1 LDELADRMFEERLAA
16 EVDYAAQ
23 LGYRNQIAELPDI
36 TPEGRQARRA
46 QLTERRA
53 QAEAIDPS
61 ALDDE
66 RRITRHMLMRYADD
80 TLLAL
85 DAAAEEYTVTPIP
98 QTGLAASV
106 MLSLPKALLRE
117 PGDAEAYLERCAKL
131 PRWLD
136 DAASLLDRGA
146 AEGRRPV
153 LRLVDNAI
161 AQLDEYLAAPL
172 TDDPLLAVAEPPA
185 GAPPGWA
192 DRLTSEIRDHVR
204 PAMAAYRDH
213 LATTVRPHAR
223 DDGKVGLAHLPGGA
237 ELYQKLAAQH
247 TTTDL
252 SPKDIHEKGLELV
265 AQLTEEMRSV
275 GGRALGTTD
284 FADIKKRLRTDDE
297 LFFHS
302 PEEIVRAARDAMHRA
317 ERELPN
323 WLGLLPK
330 AACVVLPMSPFE
342 VENGYLGEYQWP
354 GKDGSRPGTYWINT
368 SKPHTRPRFESQAL
382 AFHESVPGHHTQ
394 IAVAHELSDQ
404 CEFRRHAHVTAF
416 VEGWAL
422 YVERLA
428 DEMGLY
434 TSDLYR
440 IGTVS
445 FDFWRACR
453 LVVDTGMH
461 AMGWDRDR
469 AVQYMLDN
477 SALTR
482 KNVENEIDRY
492 IGWPGQAL
500 GYMLGR
506 LEIRRLRAEAEQ
518 RLGPRFDLRDFHSEL
533 IRHGSVPLSVLGEV
547 IGRWTDARAA

>member
-1 LDELADRMFEERLAA
+1 MFEERLAA
-16 EVDYAAQ
+16 EVVYAAQ
-23 LGYRNQIAELPDI
+23 LGYGEHLAELPDLS
-36 TPEGRQARRA
+36 PEGKDARRA

-53 QAEAIDPS
+53 QAEVVDPL
-61 ALDDE
+61 ALDEE
-66 RRITRHMLMRYADD
+66 RRITRHMLTRYADD
-80 TLLAL
+80 TLLAIE
-85 DAAAEEYTVTPIP
+85 AAAEEYTVTPIP

-106 MLSLPKALLRE
+106 IISLPKALLRE
-117 PGDAEAYLERCAKL
+117 PDDAEAYLERCTKL

-136 DAASLLDRGA
+136 EAAGLLDRGA
-146 AEGRRPV
+146 VAGRRPV

-161 AQLDEYLAAPL
+161 AQLDDYLASPI
-172 TDDPLLAVAEPPA
+172 TDDPLLAVAEPAA
-185 GAPPGWA
+185 GAPPGWR
-192 DRLTSEIRDHVR
+192 DRLTGEIRDRVR
-204 PAMAAYRDH
+204 PAMAAYRSR
-213 LATTVRPHAR
+213 LATAVRPTAR
-223 DDGKVGLAHLPGGA
+223 DDDKVGLAHLPGGH
-237 ELYQKLAAQH
+237 ELYEKLAALH

-252 SPKDIHEKGLELV
+252 SVEEIHQKGLELV
-265 AQLTEEMRSV
+265 AQLTEEMRTL
-275 GGRALGTTD
+275 GGHALGTTD
-284 FADIKKRLRTDDE
+284 FADIKRRLRTDDE

-302 PEEIVRAARDAMHRA
+302 PEEVVRAARDSLQRA

-323 WLGLLPK
+323 WLALLPK
-330 AACVVLPMSPFE
+330 AECVVIPMSPFE
-342 VENGYLGEYQWP
+342 VENGDLGHYQWP

-394 IAVAHELSDQ
+394 VAVAHELAGQ
-404 CEFRRHAHVTAF
+404 CDFRRHAHVTAF

-434 TSDLYR
+434 TADLYR

-461 AMGWDRDR
+461 AMGWDRAR
-469 AVQYMLDN
+469 AVEYMLDN

-506 LEIRRLRAEAEQ
+506 LEIRNLRTEAEQ
-518 RLGPRFDLRDFHSEL
+518 RLGSRFDLRDFHGEL
-533 IRHGSVPLSVLGEV
+533 IGHGSLPLSVLGEV
-547 IGRWTDARAA
+547 IGRWAERRAA